1 MNNSNIY
8 ELVLVI
14 SVVIAII
21 FIMILINNVR
31 CNKYNPIKVNIIST
45 TIVLFCLGINGKMKK

>member
-21 FIMILINNVR
+21 FIMILIYNVR
-31 CNKYNPIKVNIIST
+31 CNKYNPIKVNIISS
-45 TIVLFCLGINGKMKK
+45 